1 MFHGKISQLIVAGS
15 IAAASVIGFGGIVQ
29 ATPSSTSAAVECV
42 NGDGVMSLTLA
53 NPSVDTAANYL
64 VVDPLTFDSS
74 SFELAP
80 GESHV
85 VTLDGLTDGNLF
97 VPVQLNGND
106 ASVSTSITCDQPA
119 CADGAPSSVIDDNGV
134 QQQACVASAV
144 AVPPATTAKATFVSE
159 ALSASPSTT
168 SESPARLPST
178 GGNTE
183 GLLIAAVLVA
193 CGSVAS
199 LVSRR
204 RS

>member
-1 MFHGKISQLIVAGS
+1 MFHGKISQLIIGVG
-15 IAAASVIGFGGIVQ
+15 IAAVSVVGIGRI
-29 ATPSSTSAAVECV
+29 AEAAPSSTSSVVECA

-53 NPSVDTAANYL
+53 NPSIDAAASYS
-64 VVDPLTFDSS
+64 VVNPLTFDSS
-74 SFELAP
+74 NLELAP

-85 VTLDGLTDGNLF
+85 ITLDGLADGNLF

-106 ASVSTSITCDQPA
+106 ASVSTSISCDQPA
-119 CADGAPSSVIDDNGV
+119 CADGALSTVIDDNGV

-168 SESPARLPST
+168 STSPAVLPST

-193 CGSVAS
+193 CGSIAS

>member
-1 MFHGKISQLIVAGS
+1 MLHGKTSQLMITCGL
-15 IAAASVIGFGGIVQ
+15 AAASVVGIGSV
-29 ATPSSTSAAVECV
+29 ANAAPSSTTAAVACV

-53 NPSVDTAANYL
+53 NPSDDGAASYS

-74 SFELAP
+74 NFELAP
-80 GESHV
+80 GETHV
-85 VTLDGLTDGNLF
+85 VTLDGLADGNLF
-97 VPVQLNGND
+97 VPVELNGND

-119 CADGAPSSVIDDNGV
+119 CADGALSTVTDDNGV

-159 ALSASPSTT
+159 ALSTPPSTPST
-168 SESPARLPST
+168 SSAMLPST
-178 GGNTE
+178 GSNTE

-193 CGSVAS
+193 SGSIAS
-199 LVSRR
+199 LISRR